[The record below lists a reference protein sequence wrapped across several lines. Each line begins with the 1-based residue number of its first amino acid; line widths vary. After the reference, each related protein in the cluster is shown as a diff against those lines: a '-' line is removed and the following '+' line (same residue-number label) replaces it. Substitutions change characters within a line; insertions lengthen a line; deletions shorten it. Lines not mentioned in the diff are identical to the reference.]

1 MNTFFIWF
9 WSGMIFASIAWYTV
23 LLFYLGVK
31 GGIEI
36 KQLTRELTRR
46 HEEKQQA
53 SGRPAGV

>member
-36 KQLTRELTRR
+36 GQLTRELTRR

-53 SGRPAGV
+53 SGPPTGV

>member
-9 WSGMIFASIAWYTV
+9 WSAMIFASIAWYTI

-36 KQLTRELTRR
+36 KELTRELTRR
-46 HEEKQQA
+46 HEEKIEA
-53 SGRPAGV
+53 ARR